1 MKTIKYWVLIFIS
14 MILVACKDGGGGGGD
29 GGTNNSPSGNNQS
42 YTFSG
47 GSLDDLRAVSPSLT
61 FGHLVI
67 DGDLNIPSSESNV
80 VLNVESL
87 TINDNASNS
96 GISVAHPTCRPYFDA
111 PNVTINASNDVIID
125 EAILLIGKSGTRTT
139 STATCN
145 SSSGSDG
152 GDLVI
157 NAQNLEVNARIEV
170 GGGWSSS
177 SGGFSSPGADAGNI
191 TYNVT
196 GELQVLSNATHDY
209 DGGSGGFG
217 SVTGQAANGQE
228 GVMSWSAASILVE
241 ETFNQNALLSGAQT
255 VIFANMTITGNVGN
269 TDDSDLRPNNNPT
282 IPGCEVEY
290 SNSFTDFVEDWYA
303 IDVNSAQNVI
313 ITSAASGDIDI
324 FLKDTV
330 SCNNLYLDFSNGAT
344 GNESISANLQAGLYY
359 LGVSY
364 SDEAAAGTTDYTI
377 TLSQ

>member
-1 MKTIKYWVLIFIS
+1 MRTIKYWVVILISI
-14 MILVACKDGGGGGGD
+14 ILVACNDGDGGGD
-29 GGTNNSPSGNNQS
+29 GGTNNTPGGDNQS
-42 YTFSG
+42 FTFTG

-87 TINDNASNS
+87 TINDNASNA
-96 GISVAHPTCRPYFDA
+96 GISVAYPTCRPYLDA

-125 EAILLIGKSGTRTT
+125 EAILLSGKSGTRTT
-139 STATCN
+139 SSATCN

-157 NAQNLEVNARIEV
+157 NAQNLEVNARIDV

-191 TYNVT
+191 TYNLT
-196 GELQVLSNATHDY
+196 GELQVLNNATHDY
-209 DGGSGGFG
+209 DGGSGGYG
-217 SVTGQAANGQE
+217 SVTGQAANGQD
-228 GVMSWSAASILVE
+228 GVMSWNSASILVE
-241 ETFNQNALLSGAQT
+241 ETSSQNALLSGAQT
-255 VIFANMTITGNVGN
+255 VIFANMTIIGNVSD

-282 IPGCEVEY
+282 NPGCEVEY
-290 SNSFTDFVEDWYA
+290 SNGFTDFVEDWYS
-303 IDVNSAQNVI
+303 IEVNSAQNVI
-313 ITSAASGDIDI
+313 ISSAASGDIDI
-324 FLKDTV
+324 FLKDTA
-330 SCNNLYLDFSNGAT
+330 SCNNMYLDFSNGAT
-344 GNESISANLQAGLYY
+344 GDESISANLQAGLYY
-359 LGVSY
+359 LGVSI
-364 SDEAAAGTTDYTI
+364 SDDVAAGTTDYTI